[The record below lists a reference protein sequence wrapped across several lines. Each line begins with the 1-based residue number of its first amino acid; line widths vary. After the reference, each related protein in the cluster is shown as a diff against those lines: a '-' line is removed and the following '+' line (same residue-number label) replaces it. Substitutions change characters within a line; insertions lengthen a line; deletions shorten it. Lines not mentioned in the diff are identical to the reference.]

1 MSVDVEIYMS
11 NIIKFFKKNEKD
23 LLNLVPKAMEDK
35 FYERIRE
42 VAILNSEKGEE
53 VCLTQKQLI
62 EICAELNGKPI
73 LDNKIKAVM
82 VKTDFGFYSLN

>member
-1 MSVDVEIYMS
+1 M
-11 NIIKFFKKNEKD
+11 
-23 LLNLVPKAMEDK
+23 
-35 FYERIRE
+35 
-42 VAILNSEKGEE
+42 AILNSEKGEE

-73 LDNKIKAVM
+73 LDKKIKAVM